1 MKVGA
6 GYMTSRKRP
15 DAAAPERKVSLNRAG
30 TYCDEELSVVV
41 VADGAVGTKRPA
53 ASRRAAKINVETMI
67 AFFQNKWTW
76 RITDK
81 NEFKDAALRELM
93 TAYEAEA
100 KNGKYAVDDLS
111 ATVSAVA
118 LKTNG
123 EFLAISIGSGTVAA
137 LNHEMQPSVLIPPN
151 PNKKRCVNHIDSAKR
166 SIKAWGGTLEQSP
179 FIAFA
184 VYTTGAGSLVMED
197 SGSQHSLRTA
207 AACTLFGSG
216 DEYISKMMAE
226 IIKDGENKDAALAV
240 IVAES
245 DETIKVG
252 RAVLLEAQSAQS
264 AALEEEAEEEKEAEP
279 KLTVEEIQSMT
290 EAPSE
295 PAPEIAP
302 VETETKSSPNFAVPA
317 QNEIPPVPIFKTDAV
332 VVEPAPAEPAESI
345 SEIVEEVRTIIPEAP
360 VVAEVENEPETEAVP
375 ETPPVEEEP
384 VILVKDENITAV
396 PAEKPKKRR
405 KAPANRSE
413 SSALELDEDAVKML
427 DSVEPMYRPLMKA
440 LLDAPRS
447 AGELVESGY
456 CPEGHILGTVLPL
469 IRSGHVVYQDGV
481 FSAGDSD

>member
-1 MKVGA
+1 
-6 GYMTSRKRP
+6 
-15 DAAAPERKVSLNRAG
+15 
-30 TYCDEELSVVV
+30 
-41 VADGAVGTKRPA
+41 
-53 ASRRAAKINVETMI
+53 MI

-93 TAYEAEA
+93 NAYEAEA

-226 IIKDGENKDAALAV
+226 IIKNGENKDAALAV

-245 DETIKVG
+245 DEAIRVG

-264 AALEEEAEEEKEAEP
+264 AALEEAEEEEKEAEP
-279 KLTVEEIQSMT
+279 ELTVEEIQAVT
-290 EAPSE
+290 EEPSE
-295 PAPEIAP
+295 TAPEIAP
-302 VETETKSSPNFAVPA
+302 VETETKSVPDFAVPS
-317 QNEIPPVPIFKTDAV
+317 QSEIPPVPIFETDAIV
-332 VVEPAPAEPAESI
+332 IESAPVEPVKPI
-345 SEIVEEVRTIIPEAP
+345 SDIVNEVQTIIPEAP
-360 VVAEVENEPETEAVP
+360 VVAEVENPEPETEVVPETEAV
-375 ETPPVEEEP
+375 EEEP
-384 VILVKDENITAV
+384 SIPVKEENVTVA

-405 KAPANRSE
+405 KAPVNGAE
-413 SSALELDEDAVKML
+413 SGVMELDEDAVKML
-427 DSVEPMYRPLMKA
+427 DTVEPMYRPLLKA

-481 FSAGDSD
+481 FSAGDAD

>member
-15 DAAAPERKVSLNRAG
+15 DAPAPERKVSLNRAG
-30 TYCDEELSVVV
+30 TYCDEDLSVIV

-53 ASRRAAKINVETMI
+53 ACRRAAKINVETMI

-118 LKTNG
+118 LKSNG
-123 EFLAISIGSGTVAA
+123 EFLAVSIGSGTVAA
-137 LNHEMQPSVLIPPN
+137 LNHEMLPSVLIPPN

-166 SIKAWGGTLEQSP
+166 SVKAWGGTLEQSP

-184 VYTTGAGSLVMED
+184 VYTTGAGALVMED
-197 SGSQHSLRTA
+197 SSESAHSLRTA

-226 IIKDGENKDAALAV
+226 IIENGENKDAALAV
-240 IVAES
+240 MVAES
-245 DETIKVG
+245 DEAIKVG
-252 RAVLLEAQSAQS
+252 RDVLLQAQSAQS
-264 AALEEEAEEEKEAEP
+264 AALEESEEDEEETEATTEETVAEE
-279 KLTVEEIQSMT
+279 V
-290 EAPSE
+290 
-295 PAPEIAP
+295 APEETKQ
-302 VETETKSSPNFAVPA
+302 ETETEEKPSTKEEPDFAVSS
-317 QNEIPPVPIFKTDAV
+317 QNDIPPVQTLHTDAV
-332 VVEPAPAEPAESI
+332 VIETATSVKAEDNP
-345 SEIVEEVRTIIPEAP
+345 EIVEQIRTIIPEATI
-360 VVAEVENEPETEAVP
+360 VTEVETEVTPEPEEM
-375 ETPPVEEEP
+375 EEESSEP
-384 VILVKDENITAV
+384 AMTLKEENITAV
-396 PAEKPKKRR
+396 VAKNAKK
-405 KAPANRSE
+405 KVKKVFVKFSE
-413 SSALELDEDAVKML
+413 QELNEEAVRIL
-427 DSVEPMYRPLMKA
+427 DSVEPMYRPLLRA

-456 CPEGHILGTVLPL
+456 CPEGRILETILPL
-469 IRSGHVVYQDGV
+469 IREGHVVYQDGV
-481 FSAGDSD
+481 FSASEFE